1 LSKSAR
7 LTLTDLPPLE
17 CQDLITIYIN
27 RALSVAQYYHLEIPN
42 EQIFNGTLLEV
53 VDLLSELQ
61 TLKIHSLSLEEPR
74 DLCEEEVDILLS
86 REDTNQI
93 TKVYL
98 EIMVD
103 MADIY
108 FLMVLCPHADYIKI
122 GSIIDMDVES
132 FVRQMLNKIN
142 FEQNQ
147 YLRLLCFR
155 VEAADDQTIKNLEKM
170 IDDEKLH
177 VDYSMKCVRENICL
191 QWK

>member
-1 LSKSAR
+1 M
-7 LTLTDLPPLE
+7 
-17 CQDLITIYIN
+17 
-27 RALSVAQYYHLEIPN
+27 EIPN
-42 EQIFNGTLLEV
+42 EEIFNGALIQI

-86 REDTNQI
+86 REDTNKI

-98 EIMVD
+98 EIMMD

-108 FLMVLCPHADYIKI
+108 FLMVLCPQINYLKVGFINNI
-122 GSIIDMDVES
+122 DVES
-132 FVRQMLNKIN
+132 FVRKILNKIN
-142 FEQNQ
+142 HEQNQ

-155 VEAADDQTIKNLEKM
+155 VEAADDQTIKNLEKI
-170 IDDEKLH
+170 IDDEKLL
-177 VDYSMKCVRENICL
+177 VDYSMKRVRENIYL